1 MPNTD
6 PVTDGCLIVGD
17 GIRVRHGAH
26 AGEPARRGGAGAARN
41 RFDVLVA
48 GLAQVDVHV
57 HEPGGDNLVPHV
69 PNLGAVG
76 RPETGAN
83 RGDFPVLNEDV
94 RDLVEAPARVDHA
107 AALQEQGPHH
117 SGPPDRFA
125 ASASSGRPP
134 ASRYSTAIR
143 TATPLV
149 TWSRITLCGPSATRE
164 SISTPRFIGPGCMMS
179 RSFGARSRRSA
190 VTPNTR

>member
-1 MPNTD
+1 M
-6 PVTDGCLIVGD
+6 
-17 GIRVRHGAH
+17 IRR
-26 AGEPARRGGAGAARN
+26 PPRSTLFPYTTLFRS
-41 RFDVLVA
+41 LVA

-57 HEPGGDNLVPHV
+57 HQPGGDNLVPHV

-76 RPETGAN
+76 RPEAGAK

-107 AALQEQGPHH
+107 AALQEQRLHH

-134 ASRYSTAIR
+134 ANRYSTAIR
-143 TATPLV
+143 TATPFV
-149 TWSRITLCGPSATRE
+149 TCSRITLWGPSATRA
-164 SISTPRFIGPGCMMS
+164 SISTPRFMGPGCMIVMGRAAFS
-179 RSFGARSRRSA
+179 SRSA
-190 VTPNTR
+190 VTPKTR